1 MDPHV
6 EAEIYK
12 LASISLC
19 PSLQGQIGVDM
30 LVKPPTPGSPSYDL
44 YKQETEGIHA
54 TLQARSE
61 NMAYKF
67 AKLPG
72 VEVDPAQGALYLFP
86 RVTLPK
92 GAHEAAKA
100 KGKKVDEFYCLEMLD
115 KTGIC
120 VVPGS
125 GFGKETEKDTGAC
138 FFRTTVLAKETDEF
152 IERYGKFHTDFLK
165 KYE

>member
-1 MDPHV
+1 M
-6 EAEIYK
+6 AE
-12 LASISLC
+12 
-19 PSLQGQIGVDM
+19 
-30 LVKPPTPGSPSYDL
+30 
-44 YKQETEGIHA
+44 
-54 TLQARSE
+54 
-61 NMAYKF
+61 KF

-72 VEVDPAQGALYLFP
+72 VEVEPAQGALYVFP

-92 GAHEAAKA
+92 GAHEKA
-100 KGKKVDEFYCLEMLD
+100 REMGKKVDEFYCLEMLD

-125 GFGKETEKDTGAC
+125 GFGKMPEEETGAC

-152 IERYGKFHTDFLK
+152 IERYGKFHTEFLK